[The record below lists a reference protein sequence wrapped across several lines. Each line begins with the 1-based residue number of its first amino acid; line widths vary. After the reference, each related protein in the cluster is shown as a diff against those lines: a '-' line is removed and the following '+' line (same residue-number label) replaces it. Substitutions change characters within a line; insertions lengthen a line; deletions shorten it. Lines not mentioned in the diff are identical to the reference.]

1 MLASTMASSSCLT
14 GSCRDMGNL
23 CGGVQLATQ
32 HYWYVMCTLLS
43 THQYH
48 QRHLWILE
56 NCV

>member
-1 MLASTMASSSCLT
+1 MLASTMALSSCLT

-48 QRHLWILE
+48 QRHL
-56 NCV
+56 